1 MSAHKKNFKVF
12 LFFSHLLIYN
22 GSLLEVVYMY
32 EHLLSINM
40 YRMSLMLHCTRK
52 DSSQIT
58 QLRNKS
64 PKTNNEYAFTK
75 VFGIDINNE
84 EIHQTLCMPMID
96 SVLEGYNY
104 ILNAY
109 GQTGAGKTFTMLGK
123 PKLGVI
129 GLQIRAVRRGSL
141 QTPRGQNRI
150 VRLIFAP
157 QSDAGVEG

>member
-1 MSAHKKNFKVF
+1 MSGKKGKKKKKGGDNVKIFARVRNLMPWEPRKT
-12 LFFSHLLIYN
+12 
-22 GSLLEVVYMY
+22 SLQVVPGQ
-32 EHLLSINM
+32 
-40 YRMSLMLHCTRK
+40 K
-52 DSSQIT
+52 
-58 QLRNKS
+58 LRNKT

-84 EIHQTLCMPMID
+84 EIYQTLCMPMID